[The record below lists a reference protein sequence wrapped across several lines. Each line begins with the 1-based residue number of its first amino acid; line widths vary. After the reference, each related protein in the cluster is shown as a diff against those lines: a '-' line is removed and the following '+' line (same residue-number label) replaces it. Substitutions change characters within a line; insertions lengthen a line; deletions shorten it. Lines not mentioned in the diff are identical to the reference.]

1 MSAFDPDAPAAQ
13 GSGIF
18 GLTTSREDAQV
29 VLVPVPFAATVSYGG
44 GAEKGPAAILQ
55 ASHQVDL
62 YDWHFGRIYEA
73 GIHLLPPDPLVVAA
87 HGPARAAVEKML
99 AEDPA
104 KTPAEVVRE
113 VDAAG
118 ALVNESLRKTVEPL
132 LDEGRI
138 VGVIGGDHS
147 IPFAAIAAA
156 AARQPIGILHIDAHA
171 DLRVAYEGLQWSH
184 ASIMHNV
191 LASCP
196 GVERL
201 VQIGI
206 RDYSEGELRASQDQ
220 GGRVVT
226 HFDADWQ
233 ERRFQGATFDQ
244 LVIEAMEVLPD
255 CVWVSVDIDGLDPSL
270 CPNTGTPVPGGLQF
284 GEVAHLLKRLAA
296 SGRRIVGFDLV
307 EVAPGA
313 DEWDANVA
321 ARLLYKLCGAAVR
334 SRSC

>member
-1 MSAFDPDAPAAQ
+1 MSAFDPDAPAAP

-73 GIHLLPPDPLVVAA
+73 GIHMLAADPNVVAV
-87 HGPARAAVEKML
+87 HGPARAAVEKIL
-99 AEDPA
+99 ADDPGA
-104 KTPAEVVRE
+104 ADPEVVRT
-113 VDAAG
+113 VDEAG
-118 ALVNESLRKTVEPL
+118 ALVNESLRGIVEPL
-132 LDEGRI
+132 LADGRI

-147 IPFAAIAAA
+147 IPFGAIAAA
-156 AARQPIGILHIDAHA
+156 AEQQPLGILHIDAHA
-171 DLRVAYEGLQWSH
+171 DLRDAYEGMQWSH

-191 LASCP
+191 LAHCP

-206 RDYSEGELRASQDQ
+206 RDYSEGELRASQAQ
-220 GGRVVT
+220 GGRVLT
-226 HFDADWQ
+226 HFDAAWQ
-233 ERRFQGATFDQ
+233 ERRFAGATFDQ
-244 LVIEAMEVLPD
+244 LITDAMEVLPD
-255 CVWVSVDIDGLDPSL
+255 RVWISVDIDGLDPSL

-284 GEVAHLLKRLAA
+284 GEVAHLLNRLAA